1 MTCHSTAIVPAPSE
15 KEDNKR
21 GKRKKKKGKG
31 SVLKSRENLLN
42 KNRTRF
48 SKILSRCN
56 CGVLN
61 LKWHTNCSGCSALI
75 RKEEHIA
82 NNVVYLD
89 LERCEG
95 NLMSTPISVG
105 LAKIGMDK
113 ILEKEIF
120 VIPEKD
126 TPWKLPSRNSYLCRE
141 ITSLYYKGSKMYKKG
156 VCKGEDKLL
165 PAVSEKEA
173 LDQFLGF
180 CQEHDT
186 DAIVYHGEDH
196 RTLKPWLQRFGICT
210 NVHDSGTPSP
220 IGDFRTF
227 CSCGMILNPF
237 RLFCLIDTL
246 HLIPCDMTFHR

>member
-1 MTCHSTAIVPAPSE
+1 MTCHSTATVPAPSE
-15 KEDNKR
+15 KEDMKR

-61 LKWHTNCSGCSALI
+61 LKWHTNCSGCSALK
-75 RKEEHIA
+75 RKEEQLA
-82 NNVVYLD
+82 NNVVYRD

-120 VIPEKD
+120 VIPE
-126 TPWKLPSRNSYLCRE
+126 
-141 ITSLYYKGSKMYKKG
+141 
-156 VCKGEDKLL
+156 
-165 PAVSEKEA
+165 
-173 LDQFLGF
+173 
-180 CQEHDT
+180 
-186 DAIVYHGEDH
+186 
-196 RTLKPWLQRFGICT
+196 RTLLGSSPPGIAIFVEKLQASIIRALKCT
-210 NVHDSGTPSP
+210 RKGFAKGKTSFFQQYP
-220 IGDFRTF
+220 RKK
-227 CSCGMILNPF
+227 L
-237 RLFCLIDTL
+237 
-246 HLIPCDMTFHR
+246 